1 MMLYKILMIWARMAG
16 RVMLAMSLPMD
27 SVAIL
32 SSLVLSV
39 TAMWYMRLLS
49 IDKL

>member
-1 MMLYKILMIWARMAG
+1 
-16 RVMLAMSLPMD
+16 MLAMSLPMD

>member
-27 SVAIL
+27 SIL